1 MSQSPDKSNGTL
13 GMASPLSESIS
24 PGSAS
29 ADIGDESAPK
39 ELLRTVIRRFHNEV
53 GSPLA
58 AIAIRLE
65 LLRNGRSFDPPAE
78 ALVDELSRNIGE
90 VIESVRHSLKDL
102 RDLESSS
109 RWQP

>member
-1 MSQSPDKSNGTL
+1 
-13 GMASPLSESIS
+13 MASPLSESIS
-24 PGSAS
+24 PGPVLPES
-29 ADIGDESAPK
+29 GDESAPS
-39 ELLRTVIRRFHNEV
+39 ELLRTVIRSFHNEV

-65 LLRNGRSFDPPAE
+65 LLRNGKSLDPSTK
-78 ALVDELSRNIGE
+78 ALVEELSSGIGE
-90 VIESVRHSLKDL
+90 VIESVRRSIKDL